1 MSLLTALAA
10 DRLPPNPPSVHR
22 LSPVEAAMEGLRVV
36 RREPWAVAYWIGVW
50 AVALAL
56 IAVVRLATGALVPVK
71 PSADGFDTVRRFGP
85 LALVLAPTIFVLWVM
100 TTATVYRAVLRP
112 GEHGWHLFKLGPDEA
127 RIAALNAVETVL
139 LGFLGGVPAYL
150 LLVLLNPIFEV
161 APGFSRA
168 TAVVGFLATILI
180 NTWLAVRLSLLPVHT
195 FAMRGFPV
203 NDYWSFVRGHY
214 WRLLVS
220 YLLVVLEVFAFLALL
235 LSAIAALG
243 LLAET
248 VIQWQGGGLMRN
260 VALWA
265 LVVIL
270 ALLTA
275 ILWVVPL
282 ILVCGCQ
289 AYAYRAIADERAS
302 PAAAPAAA

>member
-1 MSLLTALAA
+1 MAA
-10 DRLPPNPPSVHR
+10 KR
-22 LSPVEAAMEGLRVV
+22 LSPVEAALEGLRVV

-56 IAVVRLATGALVPVK
+56 IALIRLATGALVPVR
-71 PSADGFDTVRRFGP
+71 PSADGFDAFRRFGP
-85 LALVLAPTIFVLWVM
+85 LALVLAPTLFMLWTM

-127 RIAALNAVETVL
+127 RIAALSAVETVL
-139 LGFLGGVPAYL
+139 IAVLGGVPAYL

-168 TAVVGFLATILI
+168 TAFVGFVLTIMI
-180 NTWLAVRLSLLPVHT
+180 DAWLAVRLSLLPVQT
-195 FAMRGFPV
+195 FAVRGFPV
-203 NDYWSFVRGHY
+203 DDYWRFARGHY
-214 WRLLVS
+214 WKLLLS
-220 YLLVVLEVFAFLALL
+220 YLLVVLEVFAFLAISLIAV
-235 LSAIAALG
+235 AIFGWLG
-243 LLAET
+243 EVVT
-248 VIQWQGGGLMRN
+248 GWRHTPVRT

-265 LVVIL
+265 LVVIV

-275 ILWVVPL
+275 VLFVVPL

-289 AYAYRAIADERAS
+289 AYAYRAIVGERA
-302 PAAAPAAA
+302 PPGGAPAAA

>member
-1 MSLLTALAA
+1 MPTALAA
-10 DRLPPNPPSVHR
+10 DRLPPDRLAAHR

-36 RREPWAVAYWIGVW
+36 RREPWAVAYWVGVW

-56 IAVVRLATGALVPVK
+56 VAVIRLATGALVPVK
-71 PSADGFDTVRRFGP
+71 PSADGFDAVRRFGP

-127 RIAALNAVETVL
+127 RIAALNAIETIL

-161 APGFSRA
+161 APGFSRGI
-168 TAVVGFLATILI
+168 AVVGFLATILI
-180 NTWLAVRLSLLPVHT
+180 DAWLAVRLSLLSVQT
-195 FAMRGFPV
+195 FATRGFPID
-203 NDYWSFVRGHY
+203 DYWGFARGHY
-214 WRLLVS
+214 WKLLAS
-220 YLLVVLEVFAFLALL
+220 YLLVVLEVFAFLAISL
-235 LSAIAALG
+235 IAVAAFG
-243 LLAET
+243 WLAET
-248 VIQWQGGGLMRN
+248 VIGWRGAGLMRN
-260 VALWA
+260 AALWA

-275 ILWVVPL
+275 ISWVVPL

-289 AYAYRAIADERAS
+289 AYAYRAIVDERTPLAG
-302 PAAAPAAA
+302 APAAA